1 MTWKEKYEKLQETG
15 ICPDKMY
22 FHFVENL
29 SEEEKYKAMYDC
41 VVMLTDEAEMFVT
54 IADISKEIDGD

>member
-22 FHFVENL
+22 FTFVKEL
-29 SEEEKYKAMYDC
+29 TEEEKYKAMYDC
-41 VVMLTDEAEMFVT
+41 VVSLTDEAEMFVT